1 MAISIRIRNFATK
14 LRKTAQ
20 RAMEKLIL
28 FLIVFGIG
36 SFYEYLKQKR
46 EKRADS
52 AVSPNPAPLRRP
64 KPVKTRPETIKPK
77 PLSAPPVPDKAKAA
91 KKAVSSPK
99 PKPGEILPE
108 EGGSIFDMPQNRAE
122 SESSIFAPP
131 KRDKELQQHYERWRR
146 AIIDSEIIQRK
157 F

>member
-1 MAISIRIRNFATK
+1 
-14 LRKTAQ
+14 
-20 RAMEKLIL
+20 MEKLIL

-64 KPVKTRPETIKPK
+64 KPVKIRPETMNAKPQ
-77 PLSAPPVPDKAKAA
+77 SVPPVPDKVPKA
-91 KKAVSSPK
+91 KKADSAQK
-99 PKPGEILPE
+99 TEPGVILPE
-108 EGGSIFDMPQNRAE
+108 ERGSIFDMPQNRTE
-122 SESSIFAPP
+122 SESSIFAAP

>member
-1 MAISIRIRNFATK
+1 
-14 LRKTAQ
+14 
-20 RAMEKLIL
+20 MEKLIL

-64 KPVKTRPETIKPK
+64 KPVKIRPETMTAKQQ
-77 PLSAPPVPDKAKAA
+77 SVPPVPDKVPKA
-91 KKAVSSPK
+91 KKADSAQKTESGV
-99 PKPGEILPE
+99 ILPE